1 MTVHGR
7 GRLVRRLREQGWQLE
22 RPNLARQHSEGVMD
36 AEKLS
41 REMEEKI

>member
-1 MTVHGR
+1 VALIDGEEIDVQPAR
-7 GRLVRRLREQGWQLE
+7 SGWRLE
-22 RPNLARQHSEGVMD
+22 RPSLARQHSEGVMD